1 MTIFTRQ
8 GVILPSCVHEAMNT
22 MRPGKV
28 LCGSIYTAFIYNQGH
43 RKKDEFEGDYLLKIG
58 QVKDQRNK

>member
-8 GVILPSCVHEAMNT
+8 GVIFPSCAHGAMNT

-28 LCGSIYTAFIYNQGH
+28 LCGSIYTAFIYNRGR

-58 QVKDQRNK
+58 